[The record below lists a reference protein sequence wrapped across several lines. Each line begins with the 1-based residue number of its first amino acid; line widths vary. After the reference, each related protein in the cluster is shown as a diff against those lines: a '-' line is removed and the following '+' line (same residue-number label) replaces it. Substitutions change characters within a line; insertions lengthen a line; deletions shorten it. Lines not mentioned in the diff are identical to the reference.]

1 MLKTGTTLTNLYEF
15 IFPEAKNHRVIDL
28 RIGLGY
34 IGVRLDN
41 YSTGIAAVLFDAL
54 PHGCM
59 VVSAAGNVAGS
70 PATDLLQ
77 YLIGGNNPLEIAM
90 GLATA
95 NALIEQPPK
104 DAVDDREATT
114 YLNLQKGV
122 KVAMIGL
129 FAPLVSRIRATGAE
143 LTIIEKNSAR
153 FETLG
158 DAEKNDAL
166 KSCDVAIIT
175 ATTLINNT
183 FEETINLLGAPRA
196 VAIMGPSTP
205 LMPAI
210 FLDTPVTHLGGV
222 TVADSFRVMQIIS
235 EGGGTPALRPYL
247 RFVNLILNRTN
258 LK

>member
-1 MLKTGTTLTNLYEF
+1 MLQTGMILNRLYEQL
-15 IFPEAKNHRVIDL
+15 ESSAKNRKVADL

-34 IGVRLDN
+34 VGVRLDN

-54 PHGCM
+54 PPGCT
-59 VVSAAGNVAGS
+59 VVSDAGNVAGS

-77 YLIGGNNPLEIAM
+77 YLTGGKNPLEIAM
-90 GLATA
+90 GLACA
-95 NALIEQPPK
+95 NALIEQPPQ

-114 YLNLQKGV
+114 YLHLQKGV
-122 KVAMIGL
+122 KVAMVGL

-153 FETLG
+153 IEILG
-158 DAEKNDAL
+158 DTEKKDAL
-166 KSCDVAIIT
+166 KACDVAIIT

-183 FEETINLLGAPRA
+183 FEETINLLGTPRA

-205 LMPAI
+205 IMPAI
-210 FLDTPVTHLGGV
+210 FRETPVTHLGGV
-222 TVADSFRVMQIIS
+222 IVADSFRVMQIIS

-258 LK
+258 I

>member
-1 MLKTGTTLTNLYEF
+1 MFEEGTILKRLYEQ
-15 IFPEAKNHRVIDL
+15 INSSAKNRRVIDL

-54 PHGCM
+54 PHGCT

-77 YLIGGNNPLEIAM
+77 YLIGGKNPLEIAM

-95 NALIEQPPK
+95 NALIAQPPT
-104 DAVDDREATT
+104 DAADDREATT
-114 YLNLQKGV
+114 YLNLQKGI
-122 KVAMIGL
+122 KVAMVGL
-129 FAPLVSRIRATGAE
+129 FAPLVSRIRNTGAE
-143 LTIIEKNSAR
+143 LTIIERNPAR
-153 FETLG
+153 IELLS
-158 DAEKNDAL
+158 DAEKKNAL
-166 KSCDVAIIT
+166 KVCDVAIIT

-183 FEETINLLGAPRA
+183 LEETLNLLGRPRS

-205 LMPAI
+205 LVPAI
-210 FLDTPVTHLGGV
+210 FRDTPVTHLGGV

-247 RFVNLILNRTN
+247 RFVNLL
-258 LK
+258 L

>member
-1 MLKTGTTLTNLYEF
+1 M
-15 IFPEAKNHRVIDL
+15 
-28 RIGLGY
+28 
-34 IGVRLDN
+34 
-41 YSTGIAAVLFDAL
+41 FDAL
-54 PHGCM
+54 PHGCT
-59 VVSAAGNVAGS
+59 VVSAAGNFAGS

-77 YLIGGNNPLEIAM
+77 YLVDGKNPLEIAM

-95 NALIEQPPK
+95 NALIEQPPT

-122 KVAMIGL
+122 KVAMVGL

-153 FETLG
+153 IEILS
-158 DAEKNDAL
+158 DAEKKDAL

-175 ATTLINNT
+175 ATTLLNNT
-183 FEETINLLGAPRA
+183 FEETINLLGTPRA

-210 FLDTPVTHLGGV
+210 FRDTPVTHLGGAI
-222 TVADSFRVMQIIS
+222 VADSVTGHADYLGRRRNT
-235 EGGGTPALRPYL
+235 GPAALPALCESDFEPISKRSINWNAL
-247 RFVNLILNRTN
+247 AGEESKSF
-258 LK
+258 

>member
-1 MLKTGTTLTNLYEF
+1 MLKTGTILADLYER
-15 IFPEAKNHRVIDL
+15 ISPEAKNRRVIDL

-41 YSTGIAAVLFDAL
+41 DSTGIAAVLFDAL
-54 PHGCM
+54 PHGCT

-77 YLIGGNNPLEIAM
+77 YLVGGKNPLEIAM
-90 GLATA
+90 GMATA

-122 KVAMIGL
+122 NVAMVGL

-153 FETLG
+153 IETLG

-183 FEETINLLGAPRA
+183 FEETINLLGTPRA

-210 FLDTPVTHLGGV
+210 FRNTPVTHLGGV
-222 TVADSFRVMQIIS
+222 IVADSFRVMQIIS

-258 LK
+258 I